1 MGLPT
6 PEDNEIGYNNT
17 DLSRMVERFRGRK
30 YFIIH
35 GNADDNVH
43 YQNSM
48 VLVKALELA
57 DIDFRQQVGL
67 TAATNDNVSIFPGDE
82 LDGGNRFKFVYR
94 NKMRV
99 KYSIRKLVL
108 I

>member
-17 DLSRMVERFRGRK
+17 DLTREAEGFRGRR

-43 YQNSM
+43 YQNAM
-48 VLVKALELA
+48 LLVKALEHA
-57 DIDFRQQVGL
+57 DIDFRQQVKAGRF
-67 TAATNDNVSIFPGDE
+67 SIIS
-82 LDGGNRFKFVYR
+82 NSNSY
-94 NKMRV
+94 
-99 KYSIRKLVL
+99 
-108 I
+108 

>member
-6 PEDNEIGYNNT
+6 PEDNELGYNNT
-17 DLSRMVERFRGRK
+17 DLSRLAESFRGRK

-48 VLVKALELA
+48 LLVKALERA
-57 DIDFRQQVGL
+57 DIDFRQQVSFYCKVKALKNNLKYLL
-67 TAATNDNVSIFPGDE
+67 T
-82 LDGGNRFKFVYR
+82 
-94 NKMRV
+94 
-99 KYSIRKLVL
+99 
-108 I
+108 

>member
-6 PEDNEIGYNNT
+6 VEDNQLGYLNT
-17 DLSRMVERFRGRK
+17 DLSRNVEPFRGRK

-48 VLVKALELA
+48 ILVKALEWA

-67 TAATNDNVSIFPGDE
+67 RHFI
-82 LDGGNRFKFVYR
+82 
-94 NKMRV
+94 
-99 KYSIRKLVL
+99 
-108 I
+108 

>member
-6 PEDNEIGYNNT
+6 PEDNELGYNNT
-17 DLSRMVERFRGRK
+17 DLTRVVEAFRGRN

-48 VLVKALELA
+48 VLAKALERA
-57 DIDFRQQVGL
+57 DIDFRQQVSVC
-67 TAATNDNVSIFPGDE
+67 D
-82 LDGGNRFKFVYR
+82 
-94 NKMRV
+94 
-99 KYSIRKLVL
+99 
-108 I
+108 

>member
-17 DLSRMVERFRGRK
+17 DVTREAEAFRGRR

-43 YQNSM
+43 YQNAM
-48 VLVKALELA
+48 ALVKALEHA
-57 DIDFRQQVGL
+57 DVDFRQQSYPDENHSL
-67 TAATNDNVSIFPGDE
+67 TYVSRHLYHTID
-82 LDGGNRFKFVYR
+82 KFFARCFDIEDPPFTVWH
-94 NKMRV
+94 K
-99 KYSIRKLVL
+99 KESF
-108 I
+108 